1 MGSGSSKQ
9 AQSVAPE
16 AWELLTYVPPYGEKF
31 EYSHSHFLYTN
42 DIQRLEDIP
51 PPHVSP
57 TRKQEIFDVDD
68 YTHVDERTDAVQD
81 TIIEKPLN
89 EMVRILTSDYEED
102 VAKIRA
108 LYRWFTAQPV
118 ETANYKKN
126 ASSNTAMWQLWHLKH
141 KRNTYAAL
149 FSLLCWHANLPC
161 AIIRGY
167 LKGSTYEVGQKI
179 NKDTHRGEWNAV
191 LIDGNWRLI
200 NTFWGACVLAGD
212 NQQDYWYTCDEN
224 FFLTDPQQLIYTH
237 FPEEQEWQL
246 LDRPKTIKE
255 FETMAFL
262 KDRFFNLEM
271 RVLSHPNCNIECSNG
286 EVEILFGLH
295 PEKSVNHT
303 FLCIPTVFDDHKQK
317 STPVE
322 LPQKNVQ
329 LDFIHR
335 PNENVLSIKVR
346 FPAVENYKLEIVGKD
361 VTVRQQDYDFDWVAI
376 YKVKVTGIPPKQ
388 TFFPVLEPAGW
399 GPGKLL
405 EEFGLEALSHS
416 NGVIN
421 MDPGLL
427 DVKFRITNKKKAEA
441 LNLVY
446 KLIPMGK
453 DEANYATEPFKKTGD
468 ILEASTQVDAGEF
481 KLKISHMFGEE
492 HERNLCNYHVICKP
506 VEKAR
511 PVERPPTPKRDEAE
525 DLRKK
530 LREAV
535 EAQDLELLERAVDMV
550 ESRGYAHRLSAELKE
565 AKDLIA
571 RLKRLQK
578 LVHEVMTL
586 NQRTIAEIRSYTKPV
601 KEIHIVMQATLV
613 LLGNPSEE
621 TRDWKNVQ
629 ALIGKTGKQSLKRRI
644 QVLDVNKLKE
654 DTVKNAKELL
664 KDIRLEDVVTISA
677 GAATFYSWS
686 GGIVEEFEHRQS
698 E

>member
-51 PPHVSP
+51 PPHTSP
-57 TRKQEIFDVDD
+57 TRKQEIFDVDS
-68 YTHVDERTDAVQD
+68 YSYVDERTDAVQD
-81 TIIEKPLN
+81 TIIEKPMN
-89 EMVRILTSDYEED
+89 EMVRILTADYEED

-108 LYRWFTAQPV
+108 LYRWFTAQSV
-118 ETANYKKN
+118 ETTTYKKN
-126 ASSNTAMWQLWHLKH
+126 ASSNTAMWQLWHLKN

-161 AIIRGY
+161 AVIRGY

-237 FPEEQEWQL
+237 FPEEPAWQL
-246 LDRPKTIKE
+246 LDRTKTIKE

-271 RVLSHPNCNIECSNG
+271 RVLSHPDCNIECKDG

-303 FLCIPTVFDDHKQK
+303 FLCIPTLFDEQKQK

-335 PNENVLSIKVR
+335 PNENVLSVKVR
-346 FPAVENYKLEIVGKD
+346 FPAVDMYKLEIVGKD
-361 VTVRQQDYDFDWVAI
+361 VTVIQQDYDFDWVAI
-376 YKVKVTGIPPKQ
+376 YKVKCTSIPPKQ

-405 EEFGLEALSHS
+405 EEFGLMALSHS

-421 MDPGLL
+421 MHPGPLE
-427 DVKFRITNKKKAEA
+427 VKFKITDKKKAES

-446 KLIPMGK
+446 KMLPMGK
-453 DEANYATEPFKKTGD
+453 EESDYPVEPFKKSGD
-468 ILEASTQVDAGEF
+468 ILEAVTQVNPGEF
-481 KLKISHMFGEE
+481 KMKISHMFGEG
-492 HERNLCNYHVICKP
+492 HERNICNYHVICTP
-506 VEKAR
+506 VAEVKA
-511 PVERPPTPKRDEAE
+511 VERPPTPKRDEADE
-525 DLRKK
+525 LREK
-530 LREAV
+530 LRQAV

-601 KEIHIVMQATLV
+601 QEIHTVMQATLV
-613 LLGNPSEE
+613 LLGNTQEE
-621 TRDWKNVQ
+621 TKDWKNVQ

-644 QVLDVNKLKE
+644 QLLDVNKLKDE
-654 DTVKNAKELL
+654 TVKSAKDLL
-664 KDIRLEDVVTISA
+664 NDIKLEDVVIISA
-677 GAATFYSWS
+677 GAATFYSWVS
-686 GGIVEEFEHRQS
+686 DC
-698 E
+698 